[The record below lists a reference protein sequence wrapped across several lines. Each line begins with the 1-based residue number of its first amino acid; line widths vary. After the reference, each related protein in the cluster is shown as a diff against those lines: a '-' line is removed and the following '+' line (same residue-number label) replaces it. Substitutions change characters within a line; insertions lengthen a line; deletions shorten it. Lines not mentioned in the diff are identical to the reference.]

1 MSRAQISLSHL
12 RYFYAVARTQSIRE
26 AANQLHVVQ
35 SAISRQIKNLE
46 QDIGVPLFD
55 RHARGVRL
63 TEAGRIL
70 ADYAHQLFLG
80 LDYAQSKIDEL
91 RALHRGTVR
100 LCTVE
105 GAVTELVPA
114 VASAFQRDFPGLK
127 LVLIVRGTLGV
138 VDTVLADDADVGI
151 AFHTPKHPNL
161 RFLASKPQPL
171 NAVLRADH
179 PLAASRKLRIGDLQD
194 QRIALP
200 DSSFGIRQ
208 LVDEIQRRNR
218 TSLQPV
224 FETNSIASL
233 ANFARQGLGIS
244 FLPYFAVKSQVDDGT
259 VVAIPLDDP
268 PARRP
273 NIDII
278 AHAGRRL
285 PFAAEEFV
293 RRLRTALKEL
303 R

>member
-1 MSRAQISLSHL
+1 
-12 RYFYAVARTQSIRE
+12 
-26 AANQLHVVQ
+26 VQ

-91 RALHRGTVR
+91 RSLHRGTVR

-105 GAVTELVPA
+105 AATAELVPS
-114 VASAFQRDFPGLK
+114 VVSAFQADFPGLK
-127 LVLIVRGTLGV
+127 LVLIVRGTQGV
-138 VDTVLADDADVGI
+138 VETVLADDADVGI

-161 RFLASKPQPL
+161 RILASKPQPL
-171 NAVLRADH
+171 NAVLRTDH
-179 PLAASRKLRIGDLQD
+179 PLARRERLRLADLQD
-194 QRIALP
+194 ERIALP

-208 LVDEIQRRNR
+208 LVDEIQRRNK

-224 FETNSIASL
+224 LETNSIGTLST
-233 ANFARQGLGIS
+233 FARLGLGIA
-244 FLPYFAVKSQVDDGT
+244 FLPFFAVKGLVDDGR
-259 VVAIPLDDP
+259 VVAVPLDDP
-268 PARRP
+268 PAKRP
-273 NIDII
+273 TIDVI

-285 PFAAEEFV
+285 PFAAEEFA

>member
-1 MSRAQISLSHL
+1 M
-12 RYFYAVARTQSIRE
+12 
-26 AANQLHVVQ
+26 Q

-105 GAVTELVPA
+105 AAVAELVPG
-114 VASAFQRDFPGLK
+114 VVSAFQKDFPGLK
-127 LVLIVRGTLGV
+127 LVLIVRGTQGV
-138 VDTVLADDADVGI
+138 VETVLADDADVGI

-161 RFLASKPQPL
+161 RILASKPQPL
-171 NAVLRADH
+171 NAVLRTDH
-179 PLAASRKLRIGDLQD
+179 PLAKRTQLRLNDLAGE
-194 QRIALP
+194 RIALP

-208 LVDEIQRRNR
+208 LVDEIQRRNK
-218 TSLQPV
+218 TNLQPV
-224 FETNSIASL
+224 LETNSIVSL
-233 ANFARQGLGIS
+233 STFARLGMGIAL
-244 FLPYFAVKSQVDDGT
+244 LPYFAVKGHVDDGT
-259 VVAIPLDDP
+259 LVAIPLDDP
-268 PARRP
+268 PAKRP
-273 NIDII
+273 SIDVI

-285 PFAAEEFV
+285 PFAAEEFA

>member
-1 MSRAQISLSHL
+1 
-12 RYFYAVARTQSIRE
+12 
-26 AANQLHVVQ
+26 VQ

-105 GAVTELVPA
+105 AAVAELVPG
-114 VASAFQRDFPGLK
+114 VVLAFQKDFPGLK
-127 LVLIVRGTLGV
+127 VVLIVRGTQGV
-138 VDTVLADDADVGI
+138 VETVLADDADVGV
-151 AFHTPKHPNL
+151 AFHTPRHPNL
-161 RFLASKPQPL
+161 KILTSKPQPL

-179 PLAASRKLRIGDLQD
+179 PLAQRAKLRFNDLLQE
-194 QRIALP
+194 RIALP

-224 FETNSIASL
+224 LETNSIAYLST
-233 ANFARQGLGIS
+233 FARQGLGIS
-244 FLPYFAVKSQVDDGT
+244 LLPYFAVKGQVDDGT
-259 VVAIPLDDP
+259 LVAIPLDDP
-268 PARRP
+268 PAKRP
-273 NIDII
+273 SIDVI

-285 PFAAEEFV
+285 PFAAEEFA